1 MAHCLRPL
9 AFQFEFIHQIHRRAT
24 AHTRRVNIFRQGISA
39 ATLLQLVADLSWLF
53 IAGVLVIRF
62 NEQLTIPINSV
73 AGPALVFA
81 VVIVTLNIAFG
92 MYRRADKLTSSTY
105 LVRMFLVP
113 AIGVPLAYLIVDV
126 LPTGR
131 LLQDNVGTAVLVAIG
146 GLLLIRHVVV
156 LPLVAN
162 LVPHR
167 VLVLGTGPE
176 ARLVEAS
183 LSAANLPGMN
193 LVGFFALDKVKEM
206 VVSPQRVIAKGGPLE
221 QAVRQLR
228 INEIIVAVRQQ
239 RGGVLPLR
247 SLLDCRLNGVRVT
260 DLSRFFERV
269 HGQVPIESLKAS
281 WLIYGSGYRQNWR
294 RTFMKRV
301 FDVIVAAILLVVTF
315 PIMLLT
321 AILIV
326 LEDGE
331 PIIYRQERVG
341 ARGTTFT
348 LLKFRSMAKNAEID
362 GKASWASVNDAR
374 ITRVGRFLRRT
385 RIDELPQLLNV
396 LKGEMSFVGPRPER
410 PEFVAMLTEQIPFY
424 AVRHSVKPG
433 LTGWAQVR
441 YSYGATVEQSVEKLE
456 YDLYYVKNHTLVLDL
471 VILLETVRVV
481 LLGEGA
487 R

>member
-1 MAHCLRPL
+1 M
-9 AFQFEFIHQIHRRAT
+9 
-24 AHTRRVNIFRQGISA
+24 NGIFRQGIGA

-53 IAGVLVIRF
+53 VAGILVIRF
-62 NEQLTIPINSV
+62 NERFAIPVDSIV
-73 AGPALVFA
+73 FPALLFA
-81 VVIVTLNIAFG
+81 VVIVVLNIAFG

-105 LVRMFLVP
+105 LVRTLLVP
-113 AIGVPLAYLIVDV
+113 AIGVPLAYVIAET

-131 LLQDNVGTAVLVAIG
+131 LLQDNLGTAVLVAIG
-146 GLLLIRHVVV
+146 GLLLIRHAVV

-162 LVPHR
+162 LAPHR

-193 LVGFFALDKVKEM
+193 LVGFFALDKIHEM
-206 VVSPQRVIAKGGPLE
+206 AVSPQRVIARGGPLE

-247 SLLDCRLNGVRVT
+247 SLLDCRLDGVRVT

-269 HGQVPIESLKAS
+269 HGQVPIESLKVS
-281 WLIYGSGYRQNWR
+281 WLIYGNGYRQNWR

-301 FDVIVAAILLVVTF
+301 FDIIVAAVLLVLTLPVMALAAAL
-315 PIMLLT
+315 IMF
-321 AILIV
+321 
-326 LEDGE
+326 EDGW

-341 ARGTTFT
+341 ARGRLFT
-348 LLKFRSMAKNAEID
+348 VLKFRSMAKNAEED
-362 GKASWASVNDAR
+362 GKASWALVNDTR

-396 LKGEMSFVGPRPER
+396 LRGEMSFVGPRPER

-441 YSYGATVEQSVEKLE
+441 YSYGATVEQSVKKLE